1 MTDGEGRR
9 GGRAV
14 HGELLVCEQLGSGQ
28 ASCWVAL
35 GRLSSWKGIFHGE
48 KGLGWCFLLLLVGFR
63 GMLCAQGWKSG
74 CWLRCC
80 SCRAGCVSPNAHQSS
95 CSLGS
100 RYRVLVFGGRNE
112 QMGKARSRAGCG
124 GRGVGMSCQIRRV
137 KISSCKCAREKVE
150 KEGGRDRWR
159 EGGRE
164 RGGGREARGGSSA
177 ERY

>member
-80 SCRAGCVSPNAHQSS
+80 SRRAGCVSPNAHQPS
-95 CSLGS
+95 CSWARGIGYSFLGEETS
-100 RYRVLVFGGRNE
+100 KW
-112 QMGKARSRAGCG
+112 GKQEAGQ
-124 GRGVGMSCQIRRV
+124 GVGEEV
-137 KISSCKCAREKVE
+137 L
-150 KEGGRDRWR
+150 G
-159 EGGRE
+159 
-164 RGGGREARGGSSA
+164 
-177 ERY
+177 